1 MKNDN
6 KVSPTQRAKY
16 WNEGYVKYWKERVK
30 EANNNSS
37 KDSKVVDGDKITTS
51 DEIYDN
57 AISFLKINKND
68 NVLELGCGFGRSLP
82 LLSNLAKKV
91 TAIDISVEM
100 INAARSSV
108 RNDNIEFYVSPSE
121 NLPLEDNT
129 YDVVVC
135 FAAFDAMY
143 QQAAL
148 AEINRVSKID
158 ARILVTGKN
167 DNYNDND
174 NDAMMAELG
183 ARSKGHPNYFTDVKV
198 LLKNI
203 GSFGFDLINSKYFLK
218 RGDLG
223 SNLFEDKIP
232 DSFYEYL
239 VVFMKIKTCYPSD
252 DLSLS
257 NDVSKTYLRSINHL

>member
-6 KVSPTQRAKY
+6 NVNATQRAKY
-16 WNEGYVKYWKERVK
+16 WNESYVKYWKERVK
-30 EANNNSS
+30 EANDNSI
-37 KDSKVVDGDKITTS
+37 KDSKIVDGDKITTS

-82 LLSNLAKKV
+82 LLSSLAKKV
-91 TAIDISVEM
+91 TAVDISVEM
-100 INAARSSV
+100 INAAKSSV
-108 RNDNIEFYVSPSE
+108 IKDNIVFYVSPSE
-121 NLPLEDNT
+121 NLPSEDNT

-143 QQAAL
+143 QQDAL
-148 AEINRVSKID
+148 AEINRISKID
-158 ARILVTGKN
+158 ARILITGKN
-167 DNYNDND
+167 DNYDD
-174 NDAMMAELG
+174 DDCDAMEAELG
-183 ARSKGHPNYFTDVKV
+183 AKSKGHPNYFTDVKV

-203 GSFGFDLINSKYFLK
+203 GSFGFELINSKYFLR

-239 VVFMKIKTCYPSD
+239 FVLKKKKSCYVSD
-252 DLSLS
+252 DLSIS
-257 NDVSKTYLRSINHL
+257 NDVSKTYLRSIDQF

>member
-6 KVSPTQRAKY
+6 KINPTQRAKY
-16 WNEGYVKYWKERVK
+16 WNENYVQYWKKRVK
-30 EANNNSS
+30 EANDNSI
-37 KDSKVVDGDKITTS
+37 KDSKIVDGDKITTS
-51 DEIYDN
+51 DEIYDD

-68 NVLELGCGFGRSLP
+68 NVLELGCGFGRSLD

-91 TAIDISVEM
+91 TAVDISVEM
-100 INAARSSV
+100 IDAAKSSV
-108 RNDNIEFYVSPSE
+108 KKDNIEFYVSPSE
-121 NLPLEDNT
+121 NLPLEDNI

-143 QQAAL
+143 QQATL
-148 AEINRVSKID
+148 DEINRISKID
-158 ARILVTGKN
+158 ARILITGKN
-167 DNYNDND
+167 DNYDD
-174 NDAMMAELG
+174 HDHDAMMAELG

-203 GSFGFDLINSKYFLK
+203 DSFGFELINSKYFLK

-223 SNLFEDKIP
+223 SNLFQDKIS

-239 VVFMKIKTCYPSD
+239 FVFKKKKSCTSSN

-257 NDVSKTYLRSINHL
+257 NNVSKTYLRSIGQL